1 MGEPWKIPVL
11 RFGRD
16 YESLEQADVV
26 APASGEVLARVSQ
39 ASPGMVRRDLQKHAQ
54 GAADCLRSME
64 AGELLSIC
72 ERAGTLFEEADLPV
86 SEAGPAQSPDE
97 FVRCLSA
104 TSGLPHSLCRSNMAK
119 IRQALEGM
127 AGVLR
132 GLTRGLDLGVLDS
145 GLVEQDGV
153 ELCYASNARL
163 LGAVLPSNSPGV
175 NSIWLPA
182 FALKTPVA
190 VKPGGAEPW
199 TPLRI
204 MRALEAAGLPS
215 EALGYYP
222 TSHEGA
228 SAILEGCDRA
238 ILFGDAKVAKA
249 HAHSPHVE
257 VHGPG
262 HSKVILG
269 EDEVDNWEQHL
280 DVIAASI
287 LDNGGRSCV
296 NASTLCVPR
305 HADAIAEALA
315 QRMIDVVPCA
325 PDDPEAR
332 LSAFADPAVAAW
344 CNQTLDDGLAVG
356 QAEDVT
362 ARLRGTP
369 RLMELDGAT
378 YLQPTLVR
386 APGLDHP
393 LGNTEMMFPFCSVVE
408 VSESEVV
415 QAMGHSLVVT
425 AITRSPVLTDELL
438 ACSSIDRLNLG
449 SAPTTRIDWEQ
460 PHEGNLFESL
470 YTRRAIHRQ
479 ADW

>member
-1 MGEPWKIPVL
+1 
-11 RFGRD
+11 
-16 YESLEQADVV
+16 
-26 APASGEVLARVSQ
+26 
-39 ASPGMVRRDLQKHAQ
+39 
-54 GAADCLRSME
+54 
-64 AGELLSIC
+64 
-72 ERAGTLFEEADLPV
+72 
-86 SEAGPAQSPDE
+86 
-97 FVRCLSA
+97 
-104 TSGLPHSLCRSNMAK
+104 
-119 IRQALEGM
+119 
-127 AGVLR
+127 
-132 GLTRGLDLGVLDS
+132 
-145 GLVEQDGV
+145 
-153 ELCYASNARL
+153 
-163 LGAVLPSNSPGV
+163 
-175 NSIWLPA
+175 
-182 FALKTPVA
+182 
-190 VKPGGAEPW
+190 
-199 TPLRI
+199 

-215 EALGYYP
+215 QSLGYYP

-315 QRMIDVVPCA
+315 QRMTAVVPCA
-325 PDDPEAR
+325 ADDPEAR

-369 RLMELDGAT
+369 RLVELNGAT

-386 APGLDHP
+386 VPGLDHP
-393 LGNTEMMFPFCSVVE
+393 LGNTEMMFPFCAVVE
-408 VSESEVV
+408 VPESEVV
-415 QAMGHSLVVT
+415 KAMGHSLVVS
-425 AITRSPVLTDELL
+425 AITRSPGLTSELL
-438 ACSSIDRLNLG
+438 ACSSVDRLNLG

-460 PHEGNLFESL
+460 PHEGNLFEAL

>member
-1 MGEPWKIPVL
+1 
-11 RFGRD
+11 
-16 YESLEQADVV
+16 
-26 APASGEVLARVSQ
+26 
-39 ASPGMVRRDLQKHAQ
+39 
-54 GAADCLRSME
+54 
-64 AGELLSIC
+64 
-72 ERAGTLFEEADLPV
+72 
-86 SEAGPAQSPDE
+86 
-97 FVRCLSA
+97 
-104 TSGLPHSLCRSNMAK
+104 
-119 IRQALEGM
+119 
-127 AGVLR
+127 
-132 GLTRGLDLGVLDS
+132 
-145 GLVEQDGV
+145 
-153 ELCYASNARL
+153 
-163 LGAVLPSNSPGV
+163 
-175 NSIWLPA
+175 
-182 FALKTPVA
+182 
-190 VKPGGAEPW
+190 
-199 TPLRI
+199 

-315 QRMIDVVPCA
+315 QRMLDVVPCA

-408 VSESEVV
+408 VPESEVV

-425 AITRSPVLTDELL
+425 AITRSPVLTGELL

-449 SAPTTRIDWEQ
+449 NAPTTRIDWEQ
-460 PHEGNLFESL
+460 PHEGNLFEAL

-479 ADW
+479 TDW